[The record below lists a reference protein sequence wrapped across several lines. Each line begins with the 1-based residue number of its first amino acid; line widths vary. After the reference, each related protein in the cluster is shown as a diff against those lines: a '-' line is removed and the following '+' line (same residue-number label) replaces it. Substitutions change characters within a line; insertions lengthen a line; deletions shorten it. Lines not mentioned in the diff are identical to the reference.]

1 MSEPD
6 DLVFYGTAD
15 LTTTGA
21 LTMPKLARSEL
32 SMPPNT
38 TVLVFGSP
46 STKKAII
53 TASPDAQ
60 SLLDAVVAAN
70 SSDASGN

>member
-1 MSEPD
+1 
-6 DLVFYGTAD
+6 
-15 LTTTGA
+15 
-21 LTMPKLARSEL
+21 
-32 SMPPNT
+32 MPPDT

-70 SSDASGN
+70 SSDASGS